1 MKKYILVLIL
11 CSVRLIL
18 IGQTGLELYLSTSHL
33 PNSAK
38 FNECIDLYNGSQEKG
53 KNSDFQG
60 IINDANKILEL
71 YNYDPHHM
79 DDLNNNNTY
88 GAFCDAYEMRG
99 NAKYNLKDYLGAIAD
114 FEEYIRLKPNS
125 YSNLGMWEHIGR
137 AKMKLNDYEGA
148 LKYINYSIDRNPYQA
163 GFGLYYRGVIKVFT
177 YDFNGAISDFTYEI
191 DKMELEKDCYAVEK
205 YFLVRAYAKNLIGD
219 KSGACEDI
227 QTVMKLILRCPTR
240 INLSTFLTDLPNYDD
255 LLDVICNSEFTFS
268 ELAEANTPE
277 LIKDLIKQHN
287 DKTQATNNPTPTS
300 NSPAM
305 DRFYNSQPITP
316 IATNIEDF
324 ENKILG
330 ITDVNSKLSYMRMVT
345 ENTSDIDLKLH
356 AMVTF
361 HSTVIFG
368 LDVNT
373 DHIIYAKNESEKL
386 IKIFMENGMSK
397 AEKEVFNLESYVY
410 ILCQIKVDKNLNSFN
425 QKIIN
430 LILSTYTADTYIDK
444 KIYEEL
450 KRAKRANELE
460 IWANNYIA
468 TLRANERKEESSPS
482 YESNTNS
489 KSTEASDCS
498 DCKGTGKCQE
508 CTEKIQKPYLDDR
521 CATNKR
527 SSVNFGYVLCSG
539 CYGYGYKRESGS
551 KCDCPNGIG
560 SCPGE
565 KCPNSSCH
573 DGWVYCRECNSG
585 GNGDHLGEC
594 KECKGTGKEK

>member
-1 MKKYILVLIL
+1 MKKIISILIL
-11 CSVRLIL
+11 CAIRLTL
-18 IGQTGLELYLSTSHL
+18 IGQT
-33 PNSAK
+33 NSIYDQVMNLHNNSCNRFIK
-38 FNECIDLYNGSQEKG
+38 
-53 KNSDFQG
+53 SDFQG
-60 IINDANKILEL
+60 IISNSNKIIEL
-71 YNYDPHHM
+71 YNNDPDPQH
-79 DDLNNNNTY
+79 LEYLKKNNSFWM
-88 GAFCDAYEMRG
+88 FCNAYRYRG
-99 NAKYNLKDYLGAIAD
+99 NAKYNLKDYLGAIED
-114 FEEYIRLKPNS
+114 YEEHIRLNPNG
-125 YSNLGMWEHIGR
+125 YDNLEMWENIGR
-137 AKMKLNDYEGA
+137 AKIKLKDYDGA
-148 LKYINYSIDRNPYQA
+148 LKYINYSINRNPYQE

-177 YDFNGAISDFTYEI
+177 YDLNGAISDFTYEI
-191 DKMELEKDCYAVEK
+191 DKMEKTDYDER
-205 YFLVRAYAKNLIGD
+205 YFLARAYTKNLLGD
-219 KSGACEDI
+219 KIGACEDI
-227 QTVMKLILRCPTR
+227 ETVMKL
-240 INLSTFLTDLPNYDD
+240 FLGCSNRKNWCVYLTEFPNYDE
-255 LLDVICNSEFTFS
+255 LLDEICHSEFTFT
-268 ELAEANTPE
+268 ELVEANTFE
-277 LIKDLIKQHN
+277 KIGDLIKQHN
-287 DKTQATNNPTPTS
+287 GKTQATNNPTPTS

-305 DRFYNSQPITP
+305 DRFYNSQSITP

-368 LDVNT
+368 LDVNN

-386 IKIFMENGMSK
+386 IKMFMENGISK
-397 AEKEVFNLESYVY
+397 SEKEVFNLESYVY

-489 KSTEASDCS
+489 KSTEARDCS